1 MKALTLIDKIVVLG
15 SLLIT
20 IGLAILIMEVL

>member
-20 IGLAILIMEVL
+20 IGLTILIMEVL